1 MEKLDVQCLNN
12 VVIFTPMHQDIYNS
26 MKPCFFTLLKK
37 MYFCLTI
44 ILLIGGNGM
53 VSAMVSD
60 LSTCSKEDCC
70 QEVLFQVKCL
80 TQKINELTNQIKNKT
95 GTSFCTRNTSCTRD
109 PFTIGCPKKIIIVPQ
124 PKSIYITDDGK
135 VFVSGYGDGYIHK
148 FDKNGDFQKKFG
160 VPNCSPAG
168 LYVKDKQL
176 YVVCSTTNTIYEYT
190 TDGEFIGVKVNQ
202 KNPSGLAVDSDNKFY
217 VSELSTAT
225 IHVYNSDGNKSHV
238 ITSVGTYPR
247 KIQFDSNDNL
257 RVLTHYNRVHIIT
270 KAGIPL
276 CQLAINGLKF
286 GEGLFVDCD
295 DNMYIADRGSPGVVF
310 ICDKNGKP
318 IKVIT
323 GFDGASDVAIGID
336 GTVWITDFIGNKVY
350 LY

>member
-1 MEKLDVQCLNN
+1 MEKMDMHCLND
-12 VVIFTPMHQDIYNS
+12 VVIFTPIHQDIYNS
-26 MKPCFFTLLKK
+26 MKLCFFTLLKK
-37 MYFCLTI
+37 MYVFLTI
-44 ILLIGGNGM
+44 VLLIGSNGM
-53 VSAMVSD
+53 VSAIPSD

-70 QEVLFQVKCL
+70 QQVLFQVQCL
-80 TQKINELTNQIKNKT
+80 TQKIDELTNHIKNKT
-95 GTSFCTRNTSCTRD
+95 AASFCTRNTSCTRD
-109 PFTIGCPKKIIIVPQ
+109 PFTIGCPKKIIVVPQ
-124 PKSIYITDDGK
+124 PKSIHITDDGE
-135 VFVSGYGDGYIHK
+135 VFISGYGDGYIHK
-148 FDKNGDFQKKFG
+148 FDKNGNFLKTFG
-160 VPNCSPAG
+160 VPNSSPAG
-168 LYVKDKQL
+168 LYVKEKQL
-176 YVVCSTTNTIYEYT
+176 YVICSTTNTIYEYT
-190 TDGEFIGVKVNQ
+190 TDGDFVGIKISQ
-202 KNPSGLAVDSDNKFY
+202 MNPSGLAVDSDNKFY

-238 ITSVGTYPR
+238 ITNIGIYPR

-286 GEGLFVDCD
+286 GEGLFVDCE
-295 DNMYIADRGSPGVVF
+295 DNMYIADRGSPSAVY
-310 ICDKNGKP
+310 ICDKNGKS

-323 GFDGASDVAIGID
+323 DFVGASDAAISID